1 MRCETCRELLSAVR
15 DGEASDA
22 EAEAARRH
30 RERCAPC
37 ARYARSLERLGRL
50 TALRPAEP
58 VPDLT
63 GPILEAV
70 PPVGVRPALGLRAGL
85 AAVAVALLAVSVQ
98 CLVAGAGP
106 GHASHHL
113 AMWDAAFAVGLL
125 VVVARPERA
134 RGLVPVGVAL
144 VTFMV
149 VANLL
154 ERHDGTAG
162 SMSLVAHVLEGTA
175 ALGLWALSRRP
186 VAAGGDLGPGA
197 PGAPWEPA
205 AGSRRGV
212 PSKRWEVVVTL
223 VLLVAGATLV
233 ATTPRAAEG
242 RVAPTP
248 SGTPAPEA
256 GHTHAP

>member
-70 PPVGVRPALGLRAGL
+70 PPVRARPALGLRAGL
-85 AAVAVALLAVSVQ
+85 AVVAVALLAVSVQ

-134 RGLVPVGVAL
+134 RGLVPVGIAL
-144 VTFMV
+144 VAFMV
-149 VANLL
+149 AANLL
-154 ERHDGTAG
+154 ERHDGTAS

-186 VAAGGDLGPGA
+186 VATGGDLGPGA
-197 PGAPWEPA
+197 PWGPA
-205 AGSRRGV
+205 ARSRPGV

-223 VLLVAGATLV
+223 VLLVAGVTLV
-233 ATTPRAAEG
+233 VTTPRPAEG
-242 RVAPTP
+242 RVEPAP
-248 SGTPAPEA
+248 SGSPVPEA
-256 GHTHAP
+256 GHAHAP